1 MLRNN
6 QMSLIVLLIIIG
18 VTLYL
23 LSCDNSDKPLKNLG
37 DLEVSSLNA
46 QGNQIVNEVDDAVLN
61 EIVQGNDNAEESEM
75 EESEMHAEAHS
86 ETHSEMHDEMHS
98 EFSEE
103 EHVHHAE
110 HPVHMHK
117 KKHTKKHDR
126 KSSKQ
131 SELDLDKYFDNCAI
145 NGGNLYNENDFS
157 AAPSDSQGASVNVA
171 YKPSPLNP
179 NTCTDC
185 IDFNG
190 TSDNPNTKY
199 KAENYLPQET
209 NNTWFET
216 DFSNAKYDVKNNKLI
231 NTDKFAIGINTVGQS
246 LKNPSYDIRGT
257 IPCPKITVS
266 PWMQSTIEPDFNIAS
281 LY

>member
-23 LSCDNSDKPLKNLG
+23 LSCDNSDKPVKNLG
-37 DLEVSSLNA
+37 GLSVSSMNEA
-46 QGNQIVNEVDDAVLN
+46 GNGIINEVDQSVLDS
-61 EIVQGNDNAEESEM
+61 IVDGSDEELAESTIHGEEYSEDY
-75 EESEMHAEAHS
+75 S
-86 ETHSEMHDEMHS
+86 ETASETIPQEIRHPMM
-98 EFSEE
+98 EE
-103 EHVHHAE
+103 EHHAK
-110 HPVHMHK
+110 HK
-117 KKHTKKHDR
+117 RPHSKKPSQ
-126 KSSKQ
+126 KSS
-131 SELDLDKYFDNCAI
+131 SAADVELDKYFDNCSI
-145 NGGNLYNENDFS
+145 NDGNLYNENDFAP
-157 AAPSDSQGASVNVA
+157 AAPSDTQGSSINVA
-171 YKPSPLNP
+171 YEPSLLNP

-190 TSDNPNTKY
+190 SSNNPNTKY
-199 KAENYLPQET
+199 NAENYLPQET
-209 NNTWFET
+209 NNSWFET
-216 DFSNAKYDVKNNKLI
+216 DFSNALYDVNQNNLI

-266 PWMQSTIEPDFNIAS
+266 PWMQSTIEPDFNIAP